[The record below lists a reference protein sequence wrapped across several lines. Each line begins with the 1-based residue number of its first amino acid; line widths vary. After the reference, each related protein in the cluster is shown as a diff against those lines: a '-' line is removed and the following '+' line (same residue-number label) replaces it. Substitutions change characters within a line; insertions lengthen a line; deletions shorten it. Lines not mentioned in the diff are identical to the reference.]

1 MYQGSCL
8 CGKVSYEITGEPGP
22 IGVCHCRNCRKAN
35 GSAFNAIVPV
45 NAANFRLLSAETLTK
60 YESSPGVGRYFC
72 SNCGSPIYSQR
83 DAMPE
88 LLRVRIG
95 TLDSSL
101 EGKPA
106 MHIFVGMKAPWYDIH
121 DTAPQYAERP
131 PA

>member
-8 CGKVSYEITGEPGP
+8 CRKVSYEITGEAGP
-22 IGVCHCRNCRKAN
+22 IGVCHCRNRKAN
-35 GSAFNAIVPV
+35 GSAFNAVIPV
-45 NAANFRLLSAETLTK
+45 SASNFRLLSGETLTR

-72 SNCGSPIYSQR
+72 NGCGSPIYSQR

-95 TLDSSL
+95 TLDTEL
-101 EGKPA
+101 PGKPA
-106 MHIFVGMKAPWYDIH
+106 AHIFVRSKATWYEID
-121 DTAPQYAERP
+121 DGAPQFAERP